1 MEKAWHLEEEQN
13 KAKEKDAPLIAKR
26 RRLFGIF

>member
-13 KAKEKDAPLIAKR
+13 KQREKDAPLIAKR